1 MPIPIIGT
9 IIKTVVSK
17 GARAIFKRGA
27 RTSLRNGAQLTAR
40 TGSLVNTGRL
50 TTIVNSGRNA
60 ATRGSFSRLKW
71 VGGVVGAGLLQHA
84 ASVTLT
90 SVFTGVITVT
100 QTVMNFDFAATD
112 ESLKRQ
118 VQAAQDV
125 LYGHLGGALGKSL
138 GWTICGAIP
147 GAIAMGVN
155 PGVGAAL
162 FGRKNPQTGKWENGE
177 FTDEMREEVLSSLAI
192 MAWGA
197 WRATAFAVV
206 SESFRNARQ
215 WIKNDK
221 SPFAA
226 AIRDVI
232 KGQIG
237 EEKFE
242 KWGKENIGTWSI
254 AHQIEERIEAIPDEK
269 MRRLVE
275 EFWEELGD
283 GCTEA
288 MLTFSTTID
297 SYNAQRK
304 MSQDFA
310 NNTVEVVFKSSS

>member
-1 MPIPIIGT
+1 MPIPLIGT
-9 IIKTVVSK
+9 VIKTVVSK

-27 RTSLRNGAQLTAR
+27 RTSLRNGGQLTAR
-40 TGSLVNTGRL
+40 TGRLVNTGRL
-50 TTIVNSGRNA
+50 TTIANSGRNA
-60 ATRGSFSRLKW
+60 TARGSFSRLKW
-71 VGGVVGAGLLQHA
+71 LGGVIGAGLLQQA
-84 ASVTLT
+84 AATSLT
-90 SVFTGVITVT
+90 SFFTGVITVT

-112 ESLKRQ
+112 ESLKQ
-118 VQAAQDV
+118 QIQASQDA
-125 LYGHLGGALGKSL
+125 LYGQLGGALGKSL

-147 GAIAMGVN
+147 GAIAMGLN

-177 FTDEMREEVLSSLAI
+177 FSDEMREEVLNHLAM

-237 EEKFE
+237 AEKFE
-242 KWGKENIGTWSI
+242 KWGKENI
-254 AHQIEERIEAIPDEK
+254 
-269 MRRLVE
+269 
-275 EFWEELGD
+275 
-283 GCTEA
+283 
-288 MLTFSTTID
+288 
-297 SYNAQRK
+297 
-304 MSQDFA
+304 
-310 NNTVEVVFKSSS
+310 